1 MITLSLL
8 KWLEDNGLGEIDKDL
23 FHEKMG
29 LGKVGVY
36 IASVGGA
43 LGKGARKVQNF
54 ELFCRGRD
62 DLDSQERLIA
72 ISEAIVASAPICNL
86 PAVPPYSSRSYCSV
100 EVEISSTPTNLG
112 QDENGRLIYSI
123 TGLIYYKEKK

>member
-8 KWLEDNGLGEIDKDL
+8 KWMESKGLGEIDKDL
-23 FHEKMG
+23 FHEKLG

-36 IASVGGA
+36 IASEGGA

-62 DLDSQERLIA
+62 DIDSQERLVSIA
-72 ISEAIVASAPICNL
+72 ETIVASSPICNL
-86 PAVPPYSSRSYCSV
+86 PAVPPYSSRSYSSV
-100 EVEISSTPTNLG
+100 EVEITSTPTNLG

-123 TGLIYYKEKK
+123 TGRIYYKENK